1 MASTPPFNAA
11 PMPDNSNEQFIA
23 LTETTDKQSGSSSGG
38 KRPRSN
44 LLSRFWHILIINPK
58 MMTGCIIV
66 GIFVLLAIFG
76 PMIARY
82 DPTALT
88 LDILEPPSSAHWLGT
103 TQSGQD
109 VFAQLMIGTRSSILW
124 GFVAG
129 VIVTFIYTVVGL
141 TSGYFGGL
149 VDDILTFITN
159 VFLVLPGFPLALL
172 LAAYIPYKG
181 PLTVAIVIAIT
192 GWAGHARII
201 RAQTL
206 SMRQRDFIEAAQ
218 ASGISTAKIIFD
230 EMLPNMLA
238 IIAAGFVGTM
248 LSVVLAAAGL
258 EFLGLGD
265 IRSVSWGS
273 MFYWAQN
280 GQALIQGAWWW
291 FVPPG
296 ACVVLLGAGLTF
308 INIGIDEV
316 ADPRLRQHRRR
327 FKHNRQEENQ
337 AVAVSTA
344 EKERES

>member
-1 MASTPPFNAA
+1 MASTPPFSAS
-11 PMPDNSNEQFIA
+11 PLPDNSDEQLIA
-23 LTETTDKQSGSSSGG
+23 LTEHNKKPG
-38 KRPRSN
+38 RPRAN
-44 LLSRFWHILIINPK
+44 LLTRFWRLLLLNPK
-58 MMTGCIIV
+58 MLTGCIIV
-66 GIFVLLAIFG
+66 GLFVLLAIFG
-76 PMIARY
+76 PLIARY

-88 LDILEPPSSAHWLGT
+88 LDILLPPSPDHWLGT

-124 GFVAG
+124 GFIAG
-129 VIVTFIYTVVGL
+129 IIVTFIYIVVGL
-141 TSGYFGGL
+141 VAGYFGGL
-149 VDDILTFITN
+149 IDDILTFITN

-181 PLTVAIVIAIT
+181 PLTVAIVIALT
-192 GWAGHARII
+192 GWPGHARVI
-201 RAQTL
+201 RAQAL
-206 SMRQRDFIEAAQ
+206 SMRRRDFIEASQ
-218 ASGISTAKIIFD
+218 ASGISTAKIIFE

-238 IIAAGFVGTM
+238 IIAAGFVSTM

-280 GQALIQGAWWW
+280 GQALVQGAWWW

-296 ACVVLLGAGLTF
+296 VCVALLGAGLTF

-316 ADPRLRQHRRR
+316 ADPRLRKQRKSRSDP
-327 FKHNRQEENQ
+327 QVPVM
-337 AVAVSTA
+337 AVASE
-344 EKERES
+344 EKE